1 MGYCLLI
8 RIAQENHIC
17 LNMLRLLYP
26 EDTTVRELLMIT
38 GSEQNLWFPIIC
50 TCMSNL
56 AKSNWMHLS
65 IMERAFC
72 LLDPKL
78 STYYIR
84 LHRIEQSLRF
94 SYHANIIPHAGKAPD
109 VISEGSRTK
118 VTSEKDSCRSF
129 VQRRDLIAMAT
140 NKQIELSWSYSE
152 Y

>member
-1 MGYCLLI
+1 MVPDHLYLHVQLS
-8 RIAQENHIC
+8 QEQLDASLHHGAC
-17 LNMLRLLYP
+17 FLFTRPQTLYLLYTP
-26 EDTTVRELLMIT
+26 T
-38 GSEQNLWFPIIC
+38 W
-50 TCMSNL
+50 
-56 AKSNWMHLS
+56 
-65 IMERAFC
+65 
-72 LLDPKL
+72 
-78 STYYIR
+78 
-84 LHRIEQSLRF
+84 IEQSLRF